1 MAMSQT
7 TFLLFEQLT
16 LNSFVWAL
24 QYVNVDLQKN
34 WTWLSELLISPGI
47 WELAVY
53 THFCVVFMAVDVL
66 NSTLLW

>member
-16 LNSFVWAL
+16 LNSFVWAF

-34 WTWLSELLISPGI
+34 
-47 WELAVY
+47 
-53 THFCVVFMAVDVL
+53 
-66 NSTLLW
+66 